1 MSLAGG
7 RSYLAIPG
15 PSVLPER
22 VLNAMHRDS
31 PDIYHGALVD
41 MMPGL
46 LADLRALARTAHH
59 VAIYIA
65 NGHGTW
71 EAALANVLGPGDLAL
86 VLATGPFGHGWA
98 EMATALGIEA
108 EIIDFGLQSA
118 IDPDRVAA
126 RLAGD
131 KAHRIKAVFAV
142 HVDTG
147 TSVKNDIAALRQS
160 LDAAG
165 HPELL
170 LADCIASMGCDRFE
184 MDAWGVDLTVAAS
197 QKGLMCPPGLG
208 FVYFNQRADAARRA
222 ITRVSR
228 YWDWLPR
235 TVPDQFWE
243 YWDGT
248 APTHHLFALREALDM
263 IAEEGLETAWD
274 RHAHLARAYWA
285 AFETWDV
292 GEGGV
297 QLNVRE
303 PAIRAHGVTAL
314 SCPAP
319 QATALRDWVREHTGV
334 TLGIGLGMAPFGDP
348 AWHGYFRV
356 GHMGQVNAHMVLG
369 VVGAIKAGLGA
380 LGFSFNPGGAEA
392 AAKVVASA

>member
-15 PSVLPER
+15 PSVLPAR

-46 LADLRALARTAHH
+46 LADLRAVARTAHQ

-86 VLATGPFGHGWA
+86 VLATGPFGQGWA
-98 EMATALGIEA
+98 EMATALGIEV
-108 EIIDFGLQSA
+108 EIINFGLQSA

-126 RLAGD
+126 RLVGD
-131 KAHRIKAVFAV
+131 QAHRIKAVLAV

-147 TSVKNDIAALRQS
+147 TSVKSDIAAVRQS
-160 LDAAG
+160 LDGAG
-165 HPELL
+165 HPALL

-208 FVYFNQRADAARRA
+208 FVYFNQRADAARHA
-222 ITRVSR
+222 MTRVSR

-235 TVPDQFWE
+235 TAPDQFWE

-263 IAEEGLETAWD
+263 IAEEGLEAIWY

-297 QLNVRE
+297 QLNVRD

-314 SCPAP
+314 NCPAP

-334 TLGIGLGMAPFGDP
+334 RLGIGLGMAPFGDP

-356 GHMGQVNAHMVLG
+356 GHMGHVNAHMVLG
-369 VVGAIKAGLGA
+369 VVGAIEAGLGA
-380 LGFSFNPGGAEA
+380 LGVPHNTGGAEA
-392 AAKVVASA
+392 AAKVISAS